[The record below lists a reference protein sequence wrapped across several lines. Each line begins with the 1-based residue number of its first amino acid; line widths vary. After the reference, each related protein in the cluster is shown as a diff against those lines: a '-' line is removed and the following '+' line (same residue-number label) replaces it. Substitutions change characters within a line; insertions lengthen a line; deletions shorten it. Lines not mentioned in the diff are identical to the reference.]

1 MVNDLWVSKLR
12 KADVPCVQ
20 SWILNDSTGVVDVIK
35 QLNLSR
41 SEVDKTSPLML
52 QSFDLSTLYTKIDLM
67 DLKAHIK
74 VPINKVFHHILKL
87 YWFKF
92 SLVQRSVLN
101 FRFLWLKNKEINL
114 FEYLQSFKVVEASD
128 LISWLDFLL
137 DYLFFVSWSFVICF
151 VFLLWNSLWLV
162 EEVLTSLCL
171 LLIVRMEISWFLWEI
186 YNYHVPN
193 SQNLLTKA
201 SVAQHILSLYNCSGR
216 VCMLAIRIFSD
227 SYQICWTCLPMCFSS
242 QTIATYFSQVMAA
255 VGANTAGPGIV
266 LSDWSLHCFL

>member
-1 MVNDLWVSKLR
+1 M
-12 KADVPCVQ
+12 
-20 SWILNDSTGVVDVIK
+20 
-35 QLNLSR
+35 
-41 SEVDKTSPLML
+41 
-52 QSFDLSTLYTKIDLM
+52 
-67 DLKAHIK
+67 
-74 VPINKVFHHILKL
+74 LKL

-114 FEYLQSFKVVEASD
+114 FEYPQSFEVLEASE

-151 VFLLWNSLWLV
+151 VFLLWNSLWPV

-201 SVAQHILSLYNCSGR
+201 SVVQYILSLYNCSGR
-216 VCMLAIRIFSD
+216 VRMLAICIFSD
-227 SYQICWTCLPMCFSS
+227 SYQACWTCLPMCFSS

-266 LSDWSLHCFL
+266 LSDWSLHCFM